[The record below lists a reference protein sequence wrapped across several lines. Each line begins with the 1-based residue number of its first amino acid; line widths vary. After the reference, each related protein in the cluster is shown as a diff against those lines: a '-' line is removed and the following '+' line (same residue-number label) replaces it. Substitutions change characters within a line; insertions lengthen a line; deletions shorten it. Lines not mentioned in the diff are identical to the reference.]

1 MGASEILITDL
12 VQQRLDVAKELG
24 ATHTLLLQK
33 DQPAEET
40 VKVVHQTM
48 SSAPDK
54 AIDCCGAESSARLAI
69 FVRYYFLISYLLK
82 RILLLICTYIYYAG
96 YQIWRRGRRGGNGSS
111 GGEAATNQRPGP

>member
-24 ATHTLLLQK
+24 ATHTLLLQR

-48 SSAPDK
+48 SEAPDK
-54 AIDCCGAESSARLAI
+54 SIDCCGAESSARLAI
-69 FVRYYFLISYLLK
+69 FVRAYLNDGFL
-82 RILLLICTYIYYAG
+82 
-96 YQIWRRGRRGGNGSS
+96 
-111 GGEAATNQRPGP
+111 